1 MTDGKRRDLAR
12 LGARLGLVLDERPLR
27 DQLDDAFAGRAPLLL
42 DVGVGSGEATVA
54 WARDHPDHHVLAV
67 ELHRPSI
74 VAALRAV
81 DGADLATV
89 RVADVDARAVLDVAG
104 PDDLAHLRLLFPDPW
119 PKRRHHRRRL
129 VDAAFVARAGEV
141 LAPGGTFHLATD
153 WPGYAAAV
161 RALLEADDRL
171 ALVDGPPPPRPV
183 TAYER
188 AGLAAGRTATDLV
201 AVRR

>member
-1 MTDGKRRDLAR
+1 MTEGKRRDLAR
-12 LGARLGLVLDERPLR
+12 LGARLGLVLDARPLD
-27 DQLDDAFAGRAPLLL
+27 DQLADAFGDGAPTLL

-81 DGADLATV
+81 DEAGLATV
-89 RVADVDARAVLDVAG
+89 RVADADARAVLDVAAPG
-104 PDDLAHLRLLFPDPW
+104 DLAQLRLLFPDPW
-119 PKRRHHRRRL
+119 PKRRHHHRRL
-129 VDAAFVARAGEV
+129 VDAAFVARAAEV
-141 LAPGGTFHLATD
+141 LASGATFHLATD
-153 WPGYAAAV
+153 WPDYAAAV

-171 ALVDGPPPPRPV
+171 ALVDGPPPSRPV

-188 AGLAAGRTATDLV
+188 AGVAAGRAATDLV